1 MLRPRLDWQSPMST
15 INTTTP
21 TASTMTRA
29 IAEPRAGVRLEIAEV
44 PTPGEGEVLV
54 RSSLVG
60 ICGSDTHAIGGHHP
74 FLTST
79 YLPGHEAVGVVAA
92 VGAGAEIMREGQRVI
107 LKPNVNCGDCL
118 NCVSGRTNA
127 CEKLEWI
134 GCDPS
139 LQRAG
144 AMAEYF
150 VAPVGNLFIV
160 PDLVDDT
167 TAALVECLAT
177 PVHAARIAGDL
188 HGARVVVLGAGTIGV
203 LCVVAALNAG
213 AASVVVT
220 DMDPGKI
227 ERAKRVGAHD
237 GFLASDPT
245 VDDRIIAALGGAN
258 ADVVFDCVA
267 VEGSFR
273 QAVGLLRRAG
283 TLMVVGVPPRDAALP
298 MPLIQDWEIRVQ
310 GAAAYTEEDILTSLE
325 IAERGGLPSA
335 EVVSGVYALSDV
347 AAAFAAAAA
356 DSSGKM
362 LVAP

>member
-1 MLRPRLDWQSPMST
+1 MSNSN
-15 INTTTP
+15 ISGP
-21 TASTMTRA
+21 TSSTMTRA
-29 IAEPRAGVRLEIAEV
+29 IAEPQAGVRLESAAI
-44 PTPGEGEVLV
+44 PTPAEGEVLV

-60 ICGSDTHAIGGHHP
+60 ICGSDTHAIAGHHP

-92 VGAGAEIMREGQRVI
+92 VGPGVQTLHDGQRVI
-107 LKPNVNCGDCL
+107 LKPNVNCGVCL
-118 NCVSGRTNA
+118 NCESGRTNA

-134 GCDPS
+134 GCDPT

-144 AMAEYF
+144 AMAQYF
-150 VAPVGNLFIV
+150 VAPAGNLFLV
-160 PDLVDDT
+160 PDAVDDA

-188 HGARVVVLGAGTIGV
+188 RGARVVVLGAGTIGL
-203 LCVVAALNAG
+203 LCVVAALHAG
-213 AASVVVT
+213 ASSVVVT

-237 GFLASDPT
+237 GFLASEPG
-245 VDDRIIAALGGAN
+245 VNDRIISALGEVN

-273 QAVGLLRRAG
+273 QAIGLLRRAG
-283 TLMVVGVPPRDAALP
+283 TLLVVGVPPRDAALP

-310 GAAAYTEEDILTSLE
+310 GAAAYTEEDIITSLE
-325 IAERGGLPSA
+325 IAESGGLPA
-335 EVVSGVYALSDV
+335 DEVVSAVYPLTDV

-356 DSSGKM
+356 DSSGKL